1 MLQDLSLTD
10 NRNNQSMTP
19 IAYWSGPSSP
29 AFTPDEIASA
39 TERIRET
46 VAVVCDP
53 VSGQLG
59 IATGGSFATQQNDP
73 TMTQAWP
80 VTAILPAMYP
90 EWLGDRSF
98 GETHGTRFPYVAGA
112 MANGIATTRLV
123 IEMAKNGYLGFFGA
137 GGLGFDR
144 IRVAVDELIS
154 ALGVDG
160 LPWGCNLIHSPNE
173 PALEAAAAD
182 LYIQRGVRKVSAA
195 AFMSLTPSIVRY
207 AYSGIHRDADG
218 VIQRPNMVFA
228 KISRPEVASHFMN
241 PAPAAMLDAL
251 VADGLL
257 TADEAELARALPVAE
272 DYTIESD
279 SGGHTDNRPLA
290 PLFFDHSGIA

>member
-1 MLQDLSLTD
+1 
-10 NRNNQSMTP
+10 MTP
-19 IAYWSGPSSP
+19 IAFWSGSDSP
-29 AFTPDEIASA
+29 AFTASAIASV
-39 TERIRET
+39 TEQIRET
-46 VAVVCDP
+46 VSVILDP
-53 VSGQLG
+53 TTGQLG
-59 IATGGSFATQQNDP
+59 VATGGSLTSEEPDP
-73 TMTQAWP
+73 TTTRSWP

-98 GETHGTRFPYVAGA
+98 AEAHGTRFPYVAGA
-112 MANGIATTRLV
+112 MANGIATTQLV
-123 IEMAKNGYLGFFGA
+123 IEMAKNGCLGFFGA
-137 GGLGFDR
+137 GGLSLGR
-144 IRVAVDELIS
+144 IRVAVEELVG
-154 ALGVDG
+154 ALGQNG

-182 LYIQRGVRKVSAA
+182 LYIQRGVRNVSAA

-241 PAPAAMLDAL
+241 PAPDAMLNAL

-257 TADEAELARALPVAE
+257 RAEEAELARALPVAE
-272 DYTIESD
+272 D
-279 SGGHTDNRPLA
+279 
-290 PLFFDHSGIA
+290 